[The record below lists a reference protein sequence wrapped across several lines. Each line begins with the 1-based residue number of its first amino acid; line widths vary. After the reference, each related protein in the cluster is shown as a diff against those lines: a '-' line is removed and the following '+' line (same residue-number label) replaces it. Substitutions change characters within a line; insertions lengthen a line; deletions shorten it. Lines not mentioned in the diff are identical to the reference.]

1 MTPRKMITRFTN
13 PLKKALI
20 TLLLMI
26 IVSMTSLSYASD
38 AAIQEELWEQ
48 FNERL
53 SLITRLDSP
62 QYAGFLSNMD
72 VLDMRLVFIFD
83 HDQPASQQLAPIVA
97 EFAQSSR
104 IYVKAYAKAGK
115 TLPDIKAS
123 EALTEAVIDRYFT
136 GLSMTYPLL
145 VAVNYKGVKRV
156 LSQGGTDQATIIARL
171 KAFYQETRLLDL
183 DTRMAKAHWEDS
195 VEQSIRNTTNPLYE

>member
-26 IVSMTSLSYASD
+26 IVSMTSLSYARD

-72 VLDMRLVFIFD
+72 ALDMRLVFIFD
-83 HDQPASQQLAPIVA
+83 HDQPASQPV
-97 EFAQSSR
+97 
-104 IYVKAYAKAGK
+104 
-115 TLPDIKAS
+115 
-123 EALTEAVIDRYFT
+123 
-136 GLSMTYPLL
+136 
-145 VAVNYKGVKRV
+145 
-156 LSQGGTDQATIIARL
+156 
-171 KAFYQETRLLDL
+171 
-183 DTRMAKAHWEDS
+183 
-195 VEQSIRNTTNPLYE
+195 

>member
-1 MTPRKMITRFTN
+1 MRMLN
-13 PLKKALI
+13 ADHLKKLRI
-20 TLLLMI
+20 TVLTI
-26 IVSMTSLSYASD
+26 IVSMTALSYASD

-83 HDQPASQQLAPIVA
+83 RDQPDSQQLAPIVS

-115 TLPDIKAS
+115 TLPDIEAS
-123 EALTEAVIDRYFT
+123 EVLTQPVIDRYFT
-136 GLSMTYPLL
+136 GLSMAYPLL
-145 VAVNYKGVKRV
+145 VAVNYKGAKRV
-156 LSQGGTDQATIIARL
+156 LSQGGTDRATIIARL